1 MQISNQR
8 MEGGEPVGDIR
19 VRSSQLKGYAV
30 PAERAAS
37 MIDEYPILAVA
48 AAAEGE
54 SRMVGVA
61 ELRVK
66 ETDRI
71 SLAAAEGL
79 ARCGQRWLKQEDSL
93 TVTGT
98 GGRIAGGAE
107 IDPSH
112 DHRIAMSFLTL
123 GLASQHPVRVSSA
136 ATIATSFPGFD
147 ASVAPAGR
155 RYSARGPGRKMIIA
169 VDGTAASGKWDAGAG
184 LAAMGYWS

>member
-1 MQISNQR
+1 
-8 MEGGEPVGDIR
+8 
-19 VRSSQLKGYAV
+19 
-30 PAERAAS
+30 

-48 AAAEGE
+48 AAAAEGV
-54 SRMVGVA
+54 SRMTGVA

-71 SLAAAEGL
+71 SVMAEGL
-79 ARCGQRWLKQEDSL
+79 ARCGVEVAETEDSL

-107 IDPSH
+107 IDSNH

-147 ASVAPAGR
+147 ALLRQLGGDIQPEDRA
-155 RYSARGPGRKMIIA
+155 AR
-169 VDGTAASGKWDAGAG
+169 
-184 LAAMGYWS
+184 